1 MEADVWKPLALP
13 CVILFKNGVELLR
26 LPPFDD
32 KGNRIA
38 TLMDYKGCVKY
49 FGLQKRLDKAK
60 AKAGE
65 SENRK
70 DI

>member
-38 TLMDYKGCVKY
+38 TLMDYRGCVKY
-49 FGLQKRLDKAK
+49 FGLQKRLDQAK
-60 AKAGE
+60 AKAGNTE
-65 SENRK
+65 SRK
-70 DI
+70 NK